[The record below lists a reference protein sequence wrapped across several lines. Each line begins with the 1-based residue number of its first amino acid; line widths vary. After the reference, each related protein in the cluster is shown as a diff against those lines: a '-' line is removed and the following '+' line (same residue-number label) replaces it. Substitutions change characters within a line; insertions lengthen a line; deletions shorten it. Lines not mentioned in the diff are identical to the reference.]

1 MACAT
6 TASMLGRDRWARQA
20 GTLRWA
26 HWAHDLRIPSGSLR
40 IIMISLLPSPRPTSR
55 LGHALGPALL
65 LGLGLAVSLALLEI
79 FLRVVNP
86 FGERIRGDQIVLPTH
101 ARRVIQNT
109 NYPRVDKRIVVSTN
123 SLGFRGPEPPPRF
136 AEALTVLTV
145 GGSTTECLYVSDGK
159 TWPDLVGREL
169 RGHFRDL
176 WINNAGLDGHS
187 TFGHRLLLEQRIARL
202 RPKVVLFLI
211 GINDVGR
218 EDLKAADAAVVAG
231 GAGGGIWAHA
241 VGAAAEHSAIVSTAL
256 NLLRYREARK
266 LNRIHRELQIRWA
279 RVLTP
284 DRERARATMAE
295 HRDRY
300 IPGYAQRVEGLVRQ
314 CRRFGIE
321 PILVTQPALYGNV
334 VDPTTKVFLG
344 TLEVDADQQ
353 LYGALAWN
361 LLEAYNDVVRD
372 VGRRR
377 GVLVIDLARELPK
390 DSRLF
395 YDFVH
400 FNNDGSAAVAAI
412 ISAHLCPFLAA
423 RYPAHV
429 TSECPPPLE

>member
-1 MACAT
+1 MM
-6 TASMLGRDRWARQA
+6 SWL
-20 GTLRWA
+20 
-26 HWAHDLRIPSGSLR
+26 P
-40 IIMISLLPSPRPTSR
+40 PSPPRTSR
-55 LGHALGPALL
+55 LPRALGSALL
-65 LGLGLAVSLALLEI
+65 LAAGLAVSLALLEV

-86 FGERIRGDQIVLPTH
+86 FGERIRGDQIVLPVH

-123 SLGFRGPEPPPRF
+123 SLGFRGPEPPRHF
-136 AEALTVLTV
+136 GEALTLVTV

-169 RGHFRDL
+169 AGHFRDL
-176 WINNAGLDGHS
+176 WVNNAGLDGHS
-187 TFGHRLLLEQRIARL
+187 TFGHGLLLEQRIARL
-202 RPKVVLFLI
+202 HPKVVLFLI

-218 EDLKAADAAVVAG
+218 DDLKAADAAVVAG
-231 GAGGGIWAHA
+231 GVGGGLWARA
-241 VGAAAEHSAIVSTAL
+241 VGAAAEHSAIVSTVL

-266 LNRIHRELQIRWA
+266 LNRIHQQLQIRWA

-284 DRERARATMAE
+284 DRERARAAMAE
-295 HRDRY
+295 HRERY
-300 IPGYAQRVEGLVRQ
+300 IPGYSQRVEGLVRR
-314 CRRFGIE
+314 CRALGIE
-321 PILVTQPALYGNV
+321 PVLVTQPALYGNV
-334 VDPTTKVFLG
+334 VDPATKVFLG

-361 LLEAYNDVVRD
+361 ILEAYNDVVRD

-412 ISAHLCPFLAA
+412 VAGRLCPFLAA
-423 RYPAHV
+423 RVPGPRHVGMPA
-429 TSECPPPLE
+429 TARMIS